1 MIVKISDSSMKNKN
15 ISKKKSAEEL
25 YKPIIRKFNKR
36 KVHSPLIDNIW
47 GANLADIQLI
57 SKLSKGI
64 RFLLRVTDIFSKHSY
79 SFKRW
84 KKGITITIAFW
95 KILK

>member
-79 SFKRW
+79 SFK
-84 KKGITITIAFW
+84 K
-95 KILK
+95 

>member
-79 SFKRW
+79 SFKR
-84 KKGITITIAFW
+84 
-95 KILK
+95 

>member
-15 ISKKKSAEEL
+15 ISKKNSAEEL

-79 SFKRW
+79 SFKR
-84 KKGITITIAFW
+84 
-95 KILK
+95 